1 MEDGSGRVTRAELCE
16 KLHETMGLSRAECS
30 RLVELVLAEICD
42 ALSRGENVKLSAFG
56 TFLLRDKALR
66 QGRNPRTGDA
76 VPIRPRR
83 VLSFRASQELRARI
97 ARAS

>member
-1 MEDGSGRVTRAELCE
+1 MESVNGRVTRSELAE

-30 RLVELVLAEICD
+30 RLVELVLQEMCD

-83 VLSFRASQELRARI
+83 VLTFRASQELRERI
-97 ARAS
+97 ARGS